1 MKYPYSV
8 LLSVYHK
15 EYPNYLRESLD
26 SVLCQTL
33 PPDEVVIVKDGPL
46 TDELEAVLADF
57 TARYPIIK
65 IVPLEKNV
73 GLGSALNE
81 GLRHCSH
88 DLVARMDTD
97 DISKPERFEKQI
109 RFMAEHP
116 EVDVCSAWIE
126 EFETDTAH
134 VHSIKKVPE
143 THEEIMR
150 YAKYRSPINHAVA
163 VYRKEAVLKAGGYS
177 GFPEDYYLWVK
188 MLLAGAKCYNLQE
201 SLYYCRFSQE
211 LIQRRGGWWY
221 AKADVRSEL
230 DFYKMGFISLPLLV
244 YNVIIRVT
252 VRLTPPSVRTFIYK
266 RLLRK

>member
-1 MKYPYSV
+1 MKYPFSV

-57 TARYPIIK
+57 ATRYPIIK
-65 IVPLEKNV
+65 IVPLEENG
-73 GLGSALNE
+73 GLGKALNE
-81 GLRHCSH
+81 GIQHCSY
-88 DLVARMDTD
+88 DIVARMDTD

-109 RFMAEHP
+109 MFMAEHP

-126 EFETDTAH
+126 EFEGSTDN
-134 VHSIKKVPE
+134 VLSIKKLPE
-143 THEEIMR
+143 THDEIMH
-150 YAKYRSPINHAVA
+150 YAKYRAPINHPVSM
-163 VYRKEAVLKAGGYS
+163 YRKAAVLKAGGYS

-188 MLLAGAKCYNLQE
+188 MLMGGARFYNIQE
-201 SLYYCRFSQE
+201 SLLYFRFSEE

-221 AKADVRSEL
+221 AKADIRSQI
-230 DFYKMGFISLPLLV
+230 DFYKMGFLSLPLLV
-244 YNVIIRVT
+244 YNLMIRVT
-252 VRLTPPSVRTFIYK
+252 VRLTPTSLRTFIYK